1 VTFAEHSAGQT
12 KLTMESHA
20 VARVDYASPM
30 LEGME
35 VGWTQ
40 TIDRLGEYV
49 ATVRRTG

>member
-1 VTFAEHSAGQT
+1 VVG
-12 KLTMESHA
+12 
-20 VARVDYASPM
+20 RVDYASPM

-49 ATVRRTG
+49 TQMQVAK